1 MGDADALPDYVLD
14 PNAVLNDKAAAWRH
28 GAPPD
33 YSKTRA
39 FYEETKQMTHE
50 AGSLPDL
57 VSSLVKNWEIEA
69 SFKTSLDDWRTIDH
83 SKYTFSLNGGP
94 PQTGDHMLWVG
105 TYNALLTSSAY
116 YDPEHNDFSTSHKA
130 FKRMMPTFAW
140 EVLEVYS
147 GPPVVIFKWRH
158 WGYMKN
164 DYVGYNNRGEKVT
177 VKAHGGLIDIQGI
190 VIAKVNSSLQLK
202 KIDVWFDPMDMFR
215 QIAREEKIEG
225 ENKEGVDAAGAA
237 AGCPVLGHGSV

>member
-1 MGDADALPDYVLD
+1 MADPQITQKQGHSTKKVRTRNTQSMDGL
-14 PNAVLNDKAAAWRH
+14 W
-28 GAPPD
+28 
-33 YSKTRA
+33 KTNHTA
-39 FYEETKQMTHE
+39 SAKQMTHE

-57 VSSLVKNWEIEA
+57 VSNLVKNWEIEA

-94 PQTGDHMLWVG
+94 PQTGDHMLQVG
-105 TYNALLTSSAY
+105 TYNALLTSSSY

-164 DYVGYNNRGEKVT
+164 DYIGYNKYESAFQDKLRWV
-177 VKAHGGLIDIQGI
+177 LILD
-190 VIAKVNSSLQLK
+190 
-202 KIDVWFDPMDMFR
+202 
-215 QIAREEKIEG
+215 
-225 ENKEGVDAAGAA
+225 
-237 AGCPVLGHGSV
+237 

>member
-14 PNAVLNDKAAAWRH
+14 PNAVLNDKDAAWRH

-39 FYEETKQMTHE
+39 FYEESTQTPKVQLMDPYKRLTILSPAKQMTHA

-57 VSSLVKNWEIEA
+57 VSNLVKNWEIEA

-83 SKYTFSLNGGP
+83 SKYTFSLNGGL
-94 PQTGDHMLWVG
+94 PQTGDHMLRVG
-105 TYNALLTSSAY
+105 TYNALLTSSSY

-158 WGYMKN
+158 WGYMAN
-164 DYVGYNNRGEKVT
+164 DYVGYNKYASKFLDKGRWI
-177 VKAHGGLIDIQGI
+177 LIH
-190 VIAKVNSSLQLK
+190 VLV
-202 KIDVWFDPMDMFR
+202 
-215 QIAREEKIEG
+215 EEKRSPS
-225 ENKEGVDAAGAA
+225 KRMV
-237 AGCPVLGHGSV
+237 V

>member
-105 TYNALLTSSAY
+105 TYNALLISSAY

-147 GPPVVIFKWRH
+147 GPPVILWTCSARSHARRKSRVRTRREWMQL
-158 WGYMKN
+158 GP
-164 DYVGYNNRGEKVT
+164 
-177 VKAHGGLIDIQGI
+177 
-190 VIAKVNSSLQLK
+190 LQ
-202 KIDVWFDPMDMFR
+202 
-215 QIAREEKIEG
+215 A
-225 ENKEGVDAAGAA
+225 
-237 AGCPVLGHGSV
+237 VLF